1 MLMVTI
7 SLAGCGSD
15 TSSGTSSTPATAS
28 QTGTITRPTTSVA
41 APTISGVPTTAAAAG
56 QPYSFQPTATTA
68 AGTTA
73 RFAIANKPS
82 WAKFDTATGQLS
94 GTPTSSQVGKYAGV
108 AISVTDGTKS
118 ASLPAFTITVN
129 TAAAA
134 AVSGVT
140 LSWQPPTEN
149 ADGTALLNLQGYT
162 LHYGTTSQSYSS
174 SIKIANPGLTT
185 YVVQNLTPGTYYFAI
200 DAYNSSGVESAL
212 SGEVSTMVN

>member
-1 MLMVTI
+1 M
-7 SLAGCGSD
+7 
-15 TSSGTSSTPATAS
+15 
-28 QTGTITRPTTSVA
+28 
-41 APTISGVPTTAAAAG
+41 
-56 QPYSFQPTATTA
+56 
-68 AGTTA
+68 
-73 RFAIANKPS
+73 PS
-82 WAKFDTATGQLS
+82 WAKFNTGTGQLS

-118 ASLPAFTITVN
+118 ASLPAFTIMVN

-149 ADGTALLNLQGYT
+149 ADGTPLLNLQGYT
-162 LHYGTTSQSYSS
+162 LRYGTTSQSYSS